1 MSEMLVKEGLTGE
14 DLLRMGEDATTGYE
28 LVERE
33 LVKMLLT
40 GFDHGAHLATVG
52 MELKLWNR
60 TCQLGRVS
68 GGEVG
73 FYTRDNLYTVRAAD
87 LVYVSHKRL
96 EGLPSTEGYLNVPPD
111 LVVEVISPGNTAEEM
126 EVKTQEWFDFGVR
139 MVWLV
144 YPKTK
149 RVHVYTTPDRSI
161 VLNAEDTVD
170 GGEVLPGFSVK
181 VSAFFES

>member
-1 MSEMLVKEGLTGE
+1 MDALLVKEKLTGD

-28 LVERE
+28 LIEGE
-33 LVKMLLT
+33 LVKMPPT
-40 GFDHGAHLATVG
+40 NFDHGVYLATVG
-52 MELKLWNR
+52 MELNLWNR
-60 TCQLGRVS
+60 TQKLGGVA

-73 FYTRDNLYTVRAAD
+73 FYTRGNPYTVRAAD
-87 LVYVSHKRL
+87 LVYISHKRL
-96 EGLPSTEGYLNVPPD
+96 KGLPSTEGYLDVAPD
-111 LVVEVISPGNTAEEM
+111 LVVEIISPGNTAEEI

-161 VLNAEDTVD
+161 LLSADDLLE
-170 GGEVLPGFSVK
+170 GGDVLPGFSVK
-181 VSAFFES
+181 VSTFF